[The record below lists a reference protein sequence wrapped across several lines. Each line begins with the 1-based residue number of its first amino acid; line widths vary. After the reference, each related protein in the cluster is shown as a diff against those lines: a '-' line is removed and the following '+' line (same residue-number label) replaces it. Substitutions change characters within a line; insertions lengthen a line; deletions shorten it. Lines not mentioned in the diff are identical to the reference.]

1 MSKEAE
7 NRKKKPLR
15 RQNHPHIRLLSD
27 IIHILELTCKDFKIT
42 MTNMLKNIKGE
53 METLMK
59 NGHFQYSMGIYNKEY
74 FTTVEYNA

>member
-1 MSKEAE
+1 
-7 NRKKKPLR
+7 
-15 RQNHPHIRLLSD
+15 
-27 IIHILELTCKDFKIT
+27 